1 MTVPLTPVCRL
12 LLNTQS
18 RGNILAEKQ
27 LVEAIGKK
35 YAKMSRA
42 RRTRTIRSLSAEG
55 VEFIRRFFPEFYAEA
70 FPQTG
75 RSASGSSESNSR
87 PELYAKTR

>member
-1 MTVPLTPVCRL
+1 MCRL
-12 LLNTQS
+12 LLNGES
-18 RGNILAEKQ
+18 RGDTLAEKQ

-42 RRTRTIRSLSAEG
+42 RRIRTIRSLSADG
-55 VEFIRRFFPEFYAEA
+55 AEFIRRFFPEFYAEA
-70 FPQTG
+70 FRQTG
-75 RSASGSSESNSR
+75 RSASGSSESDSR